1 METREPEIY
10 NRATRVVAS
19 TLGALVGL
27 AGIDHG
33 IFEILQGSIPPNDM
47 MIAAIGPAQRFWQY
61 GEETALTI
69 VPNFL
74 VTGILAVTFGFLVAL
89 WALLFIDKKYGA
101 GIFMLLSI
109 TLFLVGGGFVPI
121 FMAIIAGLTAT
132 RINKPLRFWRAVLPD
147 GIRKLLGNI
156 WLVVL
161 VIFIFIFVVSV
172 ITAIFGWPLTVF
184 FDDETALSHLY
195 SLGYLMVGLMIVSS
209 LTGFAY
215 DIQEQLEKESQ
226 SHE

>member
-1 METREPEIY
+1 METRELEIY

-19 TLGALVGL
+19 TLGTLVGL

-33 IFEILQGSIPPNDM
+33 IFEILQGNIPPSDM
-47 MIAAIGPAQRFWQY
+47 MIAAIGPSQRFWQY

-89 WALLFIDKKYGA
+89 WASLFIDKKYGA
-101 GIFMLLSI
+101 GIFMLFSI
-109 TLFLVGGGFVPI
+109 ILFLVGGGFAPI
-121 FMAIIAGLTAT
+121 FMAIIASLTAT

-147 GIRKLLGNI
+147 GVRKFLKNI

-161 VIFIFIFVVSV
+161 VVLVFIFVGSV

-184 FDDETALSHLY
+184 FDDETTLRHLY

-215 DIQEQLEKESQ
+215 DIQEQIEKESQ